1 MASDAGK
8 ISGAMESESVR
19 MTTAKEAA
27 FRIPYPNSLQR
38 AAKVIALDPVAAGIV
53 DVVSKKPWNGARF
66 FSSLSF
72 ETGRKPDGTSKGV
85 EAWLNDLAGRAM
97 DLYQEV
103 AEADYVVVITAAGE
117 DARAA
122 RLVGDAC
129 RAHNKSL
136 TGLIVPQQGAG
147 EDEVNKSL
155 EFLRPNTRMLVV
167 ASGIDYAESMLIA
180 LRA

>member
-1 MASDAGK
+1 
-8 ISGAMESESVR
+8 
-19 MTTAKEAA
+19 
-27 FRIPYPNSLQR
+27 
-38 AAKVIALDPVAAGIV
+38 
-53 DVVSKKPWNGARF
+53 
-66 FSSLSF
+66 
-72 ETGRKPDGTSKGV
+72 
-85 EAWLNDLAGRAM
+85 M

-167 ASGIDYAESMLIA
+167 ASGIDYVESMLIA